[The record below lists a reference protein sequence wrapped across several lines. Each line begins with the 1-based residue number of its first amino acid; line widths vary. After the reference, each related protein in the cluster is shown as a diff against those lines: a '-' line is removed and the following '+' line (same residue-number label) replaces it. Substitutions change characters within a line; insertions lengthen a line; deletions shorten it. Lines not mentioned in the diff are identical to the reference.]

1 MGDVLHARAL
11 ARAKVR
17 ARRKRVTL
25 IRRRTFW
32 FSMAVFA
39 VAWAVIFAQMVG
51 GHDPALANKKKARP
65 QPVVEHRQAHAR
77 PVRHH
82 VRRRHHHHH
91 HTAPAPTNTTT
102 SSSTPAPAPTATPAP
117 TPTPAPVTPAPA
129 PAPAPAPVTTS
140 QS

>member
-1 MGDVLHARAL
+1 MADVLHARAL

-32 FSMAVFA
+32 FSIAIFVA
-39 VAWAVIFAQMVG
+39 AWAVIFAQMIG
-51 GHDPALANKKKARP
+51 GHDPALANKSKARP
-65 QPVVEHRQAHAR
+65 APALEHRATHTR
-77 PVRHH
+77 PVHHH

-91 HTAPAPTNTTT
+91 HHHHTAPVT
-102 SSSTPAPAPTATPAP
+102 SSSSSSPAPASSSSSTQS
-117 TPTPAPVTPAPA
+117 TPAPA
-129 PAPAPAPVTTS
+129 PAPAPTPAPVTTQ